1 MSKVK
6 IAYGTGDAS
15 YKAAGKFA
23 GLQRLAAAFY
33 QAMDTLPEAQVIR
46 AMHSSDKEVSSD
58 KLACFLAGWLGG
70 PKLYREKYGSIA
82 IPRVHAHLNIDESAR
97 DAWLKCMAV
106 ALAAQPYQQSFKDYL
121 LRELY
126 TPAER
131 SRMAAQKAKA

>member
-15 YKAAGKFA
+15 YQAAGKFA

-33 QAMDTLPEAQVIR
+33 QAMDTLPEAQVIK
-46 AMHSSDKEVSSD
+46 AMHSADTEVSSD

-82 IPRVHAHLNIDESAR
+82 IPRAHAHLDIDESAR

-106 ALAAQPYQQSFKDYL
+106 ALAAQPYQQSFKDYM

-131 SRMAAQKAKA
+131 SRMAAQKA